1 MGLLARRSALLLES
15 HGQSNARQLDHWI
28 NRFMESGAGSDSE
41 RYPELL
47 KAVIRGGFHVLYDK
61 DEYEVA
67 RLYSAP
73 EFKQELEREFEGA
86 YRLKVHLAPPLLSR
100 IDPATGRSK
109 KREFGAWVFKLLK
122 LLSRLRVIRGR
133 WFDPFRGSAE
143 RKLAREMREQFA
155 RTVDVLCEGH
165 IDEEHLDIA
174 IELAQWP
181 LLVKGYGP
189 VRIAAAERAVKR
201 QGVLTTELLS
211 PREDRQAA

>member
-28 NRFMESGAGSDSE
+28 NRFMESGAGSALE

-100 IDPATGRSK
+100 IDPATGRPK

-133 WFDPFRGSAE
+133 WFDPFRNSAE
-143 RKLAREMREQFA
+143 RKLAREMRERFA
-155 RTVDVLCEGH
+155 QTVDVLCEEP
-165 IDEEHLDIA
+165 IDEEHLEIA

-189 VRIAAAERAVKR
+189 VRIAAAEKAVKR